1 MDITLWKAWM
11 ATVFS
16 KLVENRQR
24 IACVLFYGYY
34 AFLVMAKGL
43 GYSNGSFFYQL
54 LFFTGVVLWLG
65 KMLLTDYSLREIVT
79 IAIFL
84 AIALWMYAK
93 LGELTGI
100 LLLMTIAGLK
110 NCNFV
115 ILMKITMV
123 IRVFTSAVVI
133 AFSAVGLLPQN
144 AIGILEQDYSF
155 RYVYGFD
162 YGKHNL
168 LFLSGFLTVVAML
181 YVYYDKLNM
190 YWFVGTL
197 IPMVILYKLTYCR
210 TGILLFVLMWLMIGW
225 DKLCKWK
232 GLNRLYCLAYVF
244 GFCTSFLATVIYR
257 PGHLGMQKINHIF
270 NGRISIANTYFR
282 TVGFSLLPRDIS
294 IFSFNLNRIIDNL
307 YMSLAITSGLLIAL
321 LFVYLITKTSYKLLL
336 GKNNKELLFLV
347 IFAIYA
353 ILEEFPLNPSMN
365 PFIMLLAIPLYRDK
379 FILRGNE
386 IGRKEA

>member
-34 AFLVMAKGL
+34 AFLVMEKGL

-110 NCNFV
+110 NCNFE

-181 YVYYDKLNM
+181 YVYYDKL
-190 YWFVGTL
+190 YS
-197 IPMVILYKLTYCR
+197 
-210 TGILLFVLMWLMIGW
+210 
-225 DKLCKWK
+225 
-232 GLNRLYCLAYVF
+232 
-244 GFCTSFLATVIYR
+244 GF
-257 PGHLGMQKINHIF
+257 
-270 NGRISIANTYFR
+270 
-282 TVGFSLLPRDIS
+282 
-294 IFSFNLNRIIDNL
+294 
-307 YMSLAITSGLLIAL
+307 
-321 LFVYLITKTSYKLLL
+321 
-336 GKNNKELLFLV
+336 
-347 IFAIYA
+347 
-353 ILEEFPLNPSMN
+353 
-365 PFIMLLAIPLYRDK
+365 
-379 FILRGNE
+379 
-386 IGRKEA
+386 